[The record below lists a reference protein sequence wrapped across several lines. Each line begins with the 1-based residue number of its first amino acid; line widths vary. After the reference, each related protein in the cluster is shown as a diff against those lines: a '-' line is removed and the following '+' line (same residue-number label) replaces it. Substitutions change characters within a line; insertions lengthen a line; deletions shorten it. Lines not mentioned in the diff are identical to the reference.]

1 MKRVKK
7 KILFL
12 SLAILLLQFHLVR
25 DMLQAFGV
33 KMWLTELWH
42 ETWIRASNVLLSLI
56 NLNYGKWTE
65 WLMVGIEIAVIWILS
80 RRKKTLRYIYDRLV
94 E

>member
-1 MKRVKK
+1 
-7 KILFL
+7 
-12 SLAILLLQFHLVR
+12 
-25 DMLQAFGV
+25 
-33 KMWLTELWH
+33 MWLTELWH